1 MRFWHGFG
9 YTALEELTPLSRH
22 AESIGFHGI
31 TLGDHWVTAE
41 TQQDSYAIS
50 EDGVTPWEQSVPWPD
65 PWMRIGKIRP
75 YGAIDSVRRRGIP
88 RV

>member
-50 EDGVTPWEQSVPWPD
+50 EDLSDRRLGEQRLNP
-65 PWMRIGKIRP
+65 
-75 YGAIDSVRRRGIP
+75 
-88 RV
+88 